1 VHRTDIIQAAAE
13 IFRKKGFLA
22 TSMQDIADAVH
33 LQKASLYH
41 HVTSKQEILLEILE
55 QALDLLIADMRAVV
69 DSDLYPEEKL
79 KLAMQVYVGRL
90 TQEADLAAVLLFEHR
105 YLEPRLRTRH
115 IAKRD
120 RYEQLWRDLIRQG
133 VETGAYRPVDVP
145 VVVFGI
151 LGVQNWLVTWY
162 REGGR
167 LTSLE
172 LADAFSDLFLRG
184 LRAEWGA
191 GAS

>member
-1 VHRTDIIQAAAE
+1 MQRSDIIQAAAQ

-41 HVTSKQEILLEILE
+41 HVTSKQDILLEILH

-69 DSDLYPEEKL
+69 DSDLYPEEKFR
-79 KLAMQVYVGRL
+79 LAMQVYVGRL
-90 TQEADLAAVLLFEHR
+90 TEESDLATVLHFEHR
-105 YLEPRLRTRH
+105 YLEPRLRARH
-115 IAKRD
+115 IARRD

-133 VETGAYRPVDVP
+133 VDAGVFRQVDIP
-145 VVVFGI
+145 IVVFAV
-151 LGVQNWLVTWY
+151 LGVQNWMITWY
-162 REGGR
+162 KEEGR

-191 GAS
+191 GAT